1 MLIYKSGSTGEVV
14 ELSGKRIKAHLRVSD
29 LYDYDWEVEAKK
41 LQLGTKINSFGK
53 KPAEHDLVIDFI
65 GNKAERQG
73 AANHLFEVTERDIIK
88 KKAGKLYLDDYYKEC
103 YLISAKNKGIQK
115 RNNVV
120 QMEMGVYAANPFWI
134 KEKSLSYPIFS
145 GDGGNDFLEY
155 PYDYAYDYTSQQK
168 GLSTL
173 DNDHYADANFKMTIY
188 GPVVNPVI
196 NIGGYPYEVN
206 TTVEANEYLVI
217 DSTKNAVTRTLTDGT
232 IVNEYNNRSFE
243 NSVFRPI
250 PPGNHSVL
258 WSGDFGWDIVLYQKR
273 SEPKW

>member
-1 MLIYKSGSTGEVV
+1 MIVRYVNHNGTEVNLNKEPYKML
-14 ELSGKRIKAHLRVSD
+14 VSD
-29 LYDYDWEVEAKK
+29 LLDYEWEVSTTSNRIVGFGYTVKEKALNIDVHRSRSSGARENMNTLTEIFEKDI
-41 LQLGTKINSFGK
+41 LSGIPGRLYINEQYMTCYIKSSEKDNWETDQIIQCEYGI
-53 KPAEHDLVIDFI
+53 VTDF
-65 GNKAERQG
+65 
-73 AANHLFEVTERDIIK
+73 
-88 KKAGKLYLDDYYKEC
+88 
-103 YLISAKNKGIQK
+103 
-115 RNNVV
+115 
-120 QMEMGVYAANPFWI
+120 PFWI
-134 KEKSLSYPIFS
+134 KEKILSYPIYN
-145 GDGGNDFLEY
+145 GDGGNEFLEY
-155 PYDYAYDYTSQQK
+155 PYDYAYDYTSLQK
-168 GLSTL
+168 GLSAL
-173 DNDHYADANFKMTIY
+173 NNDHYADANFKLTIY

-258 WSGDFGWDIVLYQKR
+258 WSGDFGWDIILYQER